1 VRTDVIPRNTR
12 QRTVILETVRT
23 LGNHPSADEVFE
35 AVRHKLPRVS
45 LSTVYRNLEF
55 LANSGLIR
63 KLEMGGLP
71 VRFDST
77 VSPHFHIRCI
87 SCNRIDDLRG
97 RRVVVVEDARDFDH
111 DYEVL
116 GYQVEFIGLCSNC
129 RAESSPHHEP
139 SAC

>member
-1 VRTDVIPRNTR
+1 LSTDVIPRKTR

-23 LGNHPSADEVFE
+23 LGNHPSADEVYE
-35 AVRHKLPRVS
+35 AVRQKLPRVS

-55 LANSGLIR
+55 LARSGLIR

-71 VRFDST
+71 VRFDSS

-129 RAESSPHHEP
+129 RAEHLLMEG
-139 SAC
+139 